1 MNIDYLYSIINLY
14 LGKEDNNKKTILNIK
29 KLDDVVE
36 FSFAMKQDNE
46 EKTTFVIPYS
56 EYNLCLNNFI
66 KMLKQDLIIID
77 EKYDYVTYNESCY
90 YYVLFKTGRS
100 ISFDGFSVLEMNNV
114 RNILYDININ
124 KEEVRVEEI
133 KEEKEMVYQ
142 PRLRLQQAG
151 FSSYVTLLL
160 VVIFFT
166 VVLVISLLVFKSF
179 IK

>member
-1 MNIDYLYSIINLY
+1 MDIDYLYSIVDLY
-14 LGKEDNNKKTILNIK
+14 LKKEKDNKRTYLNIK
-29 KLDDVVE
+29 KLDDHVE
-36 FSFAMKQDNE
+36 FSFSMKNE
-46 EKTTFVIPYS
+46 TEDKTESKLSYEDF
-56 EYNLCLNNFI
+56 NAR
-66 KMLKQDLIIID
+66 MLDFLTRFKEDLMIID
-77 EKYDYVTYNESCY
+77 EKYDYITYNESCY

-100 ISFDGFSVLEMNNV
+100 ISFDGFSVAEMNNV
-114 RNILYDININ
+114 RNILYDISIN

-133 KEEKEMVYQ
+133 KEEKEMAYQ

-166 VVLVISLLVFKSF
+166 AVLVISLLVFKSF